1 MQVVV
6 MKSSL
11 NVKIENFVRY
21 FMETS
26 LQGVIRIVSTNTNQ
40 CRPDCGTQVSQKTLA
55 HRYIH
60 RSHGYCDKL
69 PGDKCWHSG
78 DTR

>member
-26 LQGVIRIVSTNTNQ
+26 LQGVIR
-40 CRPDCGTQVSQKTLA
+40 DC
-55 HRYIH
+55 
-60 RSHGYCDKL
+60 
-69 PGDKCWHSG
+69 
-78 DTR
+78 